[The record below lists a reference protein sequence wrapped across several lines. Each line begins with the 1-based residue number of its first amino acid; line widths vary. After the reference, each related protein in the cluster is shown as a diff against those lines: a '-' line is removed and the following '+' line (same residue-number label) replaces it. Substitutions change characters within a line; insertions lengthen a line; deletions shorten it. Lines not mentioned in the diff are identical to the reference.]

1 MLLAEDLLLLLTD
14 DTTGRKRQSGY
25 LDYALAGAVLID
37 LMLAG
42 RVRLTEK
49 GETAARPNRVVVES
63 TDPTDDA
70 LLDERLAKLAPKS
83 GMRPQRAIEIL
94 RKGLQKSLYARLCE
108 AGVVRH
114 EPGLLG
120 TSRYPAVDTAH
131 ETALRQNLFEVLGR
145 GGEPDDRLASLIGLL
160 SALDLAH
167 KVVAE
172 DVSTVDKRAIKK
184 RAKLL
189 REQNWAAQAA
199 YKAIQAVQAATVAAA
214 SGGA

>member
-14 DTTGRKRQSGY
+14 DTTGRKRQAGY

-37 LMLAG
+37 LMLIG

-49 GETAARPNRVVVES
+49 GESSARANRVVIES
-63 TDPTDDA
+63 TDPTDDSV
-70 LLDERLAKLAPKS
+70 LDDCVNRLAPKS
-83 GMRPQRAIEIL
+83 GMRPQRALEIL
-94 RKGLQKSLYARLCE
+94 RKGLQKSLYARLTE
-108 AGVVRH
+108 AGILRQ

-120 TSRYPAVDTAH
+120 TSRYPTVDAGH
-131 ETALRQNLFEVLGR
+131 ETGVRRDLFVVLGQ
-145 GGEPDDRLASLIGLL
+145 GAEPDDRLASLIGLL

-184 RAKLL
+184 RAKQL
-189 REQNWAAQAA
+189 REENWAAQAA
-199 YKAIQAVQAATVAAA
+199 YKAIQAMQAAGAAA
-214 SGGA
+214 ATGG